1 LLAVSLVAAAA
12 YLAAAQAPNAIL
24 VEVQFD
30 NTLDRVQNNIKT
42 VNKYMAEKLCKV
54 PVAQVVALKGKD
66 ESSLLNHQSKVQFY
80 CIGADVKKLQS
91 NCGGWW
97 NRHELKDEI
106 KDHTTPDIEVDKVI
120 SCTPTTYVQSGRKMV
135 L

>member
-1 LLAVSLVAAAA
+1 VAAAA
-12 YLAAAQAPNAIL
+12 YLSAAQTPNGIL

-42 VNKYMAEKLCKV
+42 VNKYIAEKLCKV
-54 PVAQVVALKGKD
+54 SSDKVIALKGKD

-80 CIGADVKKLQS
+80 CIDSDVNKLKS

-120 SCTPTTYVQSGRKMV
+120 SCTPTYVQATSKAGRK
-135 L
+135 LAL